1 MFNSHLKKV
10 EINSFVCRIIAS
22 DQLVKYLL
30 ENGKVLE
37 KMTITCQNPEN
48 KRFVRLQEFGRASPN
63 VAISFTTFMERKPLW
78 FEVDDGSGDRIDGT
92 M

>member
-1 MFNSHLKKV
+1 M
-10 EINSFVCRIIAS
+10 
-22 DQLVKYLL
+22 L

-48 KRFVRLQEFGRASPN
+48 KRLVRLQEFGRASPN
-63 VAISFTTFMERKPLW
+63 VATSFTTFMERKPLW